1 MTLPKK
7 VVLNRQVLKS
17 KLLQQF
23 LAHPELNF
31 KILSDEELLASIRT
45 TLEQNSTDELWI
57 FAYGSLIWNPLFDYL
72 ERRVVTLDTWQRRFC
87 LLAPVGRGTIDN
99 PGLVLGLEQGD
110 RRRLGNQP
118 SCCQGI
124 AYRLAVDDHLEA
136 ELLLLWR
143 REMAVASYIPTWV
156 RANDGYQEISALAFT
171 VNPHHPVYVNN
182 LPTEKL
188 VTSLATAKGF
198 LGSSAE
204 YLSQTVQGLLAEGI
218 EDLELIELDRLVK
231 HKQKTLM
238 IIN

>member
-1 MTLPKK
+1 MTLAREI
-7 VVLNRQVLKS
+7 VLNRQVLQS
-17 KLLQQF
+17 KLLQQL

-31 KILSDEELLASIRT
+31 KIWSDEELLASIKT
-45 TLEQNSTDELWI
+45 TLEQNSTEELWI

-110 RRRLGNQP
+110 RSAKCKYNP
-118 SCCQGI
+118 CQGI
-124 AYRLAVDDHLEA
+124 AYRLAVDDNLEA

-143 REMAVASYIPTWV
+143 REMAVGSYIPTWV
-156 RANDGYQEISALAFT
+156 SANDGHREISALAFT

-182 LPTEKL
+182 LSTEKL

-218 EDLELIELDRLVK
+218 EDPELIELDRLVK
-231 HKQKTLM
+231 HKQKTSI

>member
-1 MTLPKK
+1 M
-7 VVLNRQVLKS
+7 LNRQVLKS

-31 KILSDEELLASIRT
+31 KILSDRELLASIRT
-45 TLEQNSTDELWI
+45 TLAQNSSTDELWI

-72 ERRVVTLDTWQRRFC
+72 ERRVVTLDAWRRHFC

-99 PGLVLGLEQGD
+99 PGLVLGLEPGD
-110 RRRLGNQP
+110 RFSGRQP
-118 SCCQGI
+118 NGCQGI
-124 AYRLAVDDHLEA
+124 AYRLAVDDNLEA

-143 REMAVASYIPTWV
+143 REMAVDSYIPTWV
-156 RANDGYQEISALAFT
+156 RANDGHQDISALAFT

-182 LPTEKL
+182 LSTEKL

-218 EDLELIELDRLVK
+218 EDRELIELDRLVK
-231 HKQKTLM
+231 HKQKTLK
-238 IIN
+238 IYY